1 MPKLHLLDATYELF
15 RAFFAMPSERAPDGR
30 EHAAREVGA
39 IRGLIGS
46 TLALLESGGPRHN
59 AATQRGADP
68 LSSRRPQALGEPGV
82 THVGAATDHV
92 IESFRNQLFAGYK
105 TGAGVPPE
113 LMAQFP
119 LAEDALRA
127 LGVVVWP
134 MVEFEADDALA
145 TAAARFADQVE
156 QVVVLS
162 PDKDLCQC
170 VRGTRVVTH
179 DRRRSKTY
187 DDAAVREKFGVA
199 PESIP
204 DLLALVGD
212 SADGIPGIPGFGM
225 KTAAAVL
232 CEYGTIENTSD
243 DAARWSGKIR
253 GAHQLAATL
262 AARRADALLYK
273 RLATLRTD
281 VPLRESLV
289 ELEWRGVPRAE
300 FQHLCRQL
308 GFGMLA
314 ERPTKWAD

>member
-15 RAFFAMPSERAPDGR
+15 RAFFAMPSETAADG
-30 EHAAREVGA
+30 REVGA

-46 TLALLESGGPRHN
+46 TLALLR
-59 AATQRGADP
+59 
-68 LSSRRPQALGEPGV
+68 EPEV

-92 IESFRNQLFAGYK
+92 IESFRNRLFDGYK
-105 TGAGVPPE
+105 TGEGVPPE
-113 LMAQFP
+113 LMSQFP

-145 TAAARFADQVE
+145 SAAARFADQVE
-156 QVVVLS
+156 QVVILS

-170 VRGTRVVTH
+170 VRGQHVVTH
-179 DRRRSKTY
+179 DRRRVKTY
-187 DDAAVREKFGVA
+187 DENAVHEKFGVA
-199 PESIP
+199 PHAIP

-212 SADGIPGIPGFGM
+212 TADGIPGIPGFGM

-232 CEYGTIENTSD
+232 RAYGSIETIPD
-243 DAARWSGKIR
+243 DAKRWTLKLR
-253 GAHQLAATL
+253 GADRLAATL

-281 VPLRESLV
+281 APIAEPLAD
-289 ELEWRGVPRAE
+289 LEWRGVRQEA
-300 FQHLCRQL
+300 FTGLCRQL
-308 GFGMLA
+308 GFGDLA
-314 ERPTKWAD
+314 QRPTRWAP